1 MQSVL
6 WTSMADLGG
15 DVQVLKIDIGNSS
28 LLHGVPDIQ
37 LPEEKQGILSA
48 LETVC
53 GSIKQR

>member
-1 MQSVL
+1 
-6 WTSMADLGG
+6 MADLGG

-37 LPEEKQGILSA
+37 VPEEKQGILSA
-48 LETVC
+48 LEAVC